1 MWIDEKVFPQRPSG
15 AAVNVSDQI
24 VVKITRDAL
33 EEGQALRFC
42 LEDYPQQIRPVEVH
56 ASLPGVLITQR
67 LVQYGEAFDE
77 THLKLHLLGLHQ
89 LSKMDS
95 FQPCTEEQY
104 RNYCSWP
111 RGALHNEFLPILEA
125 LSGLVRELAADNLSS
140 GKCRVHGD
148 ASLWNSIRIEHDQLR
163 WIDMSTRPSIPLP
176 GLDLAKTLFSVLGDA
191 PVGSPE
197 KVKLVESSMKARE
210 VSDREMIYFL
220 ASHVLR
226 VSRKEAISSSHLR
239 RIREWVYSRLGALPA
254 ANNVCVM
261 VPYSE
266 ELLANNFLWER
277 RENVLIVSD
286 LDGTLVLSKE
296 ATINAYREAGY
307 EFSPGDWGKSAAD
320 IGIPPEVH
328 AKKIRIWPRY
338 AAKDVNLSRF
348 GDLVKSSLTHYNKEL
363 WPIVLT
369 GATAETATA
378 TLNQFGLDAL
388 HSIMG
393 VNSEEKVQAL
403 LQMLKAQMIKARV
416 KGSLLWKTG
425 IVYFDDNK
433 EFLSRMRLAYASEC
447 IVNDLPPLLLVECNF
462 ETEGDTK

>member
-111 RGALHNEFLPILEA
+111 RGALHNEFLPIME
-125 LSGLVRELAADNLSS
+125 RLSS
-140 GKCRVHGD
+140 LIRDSSVGNITDGKCRVHGD
-148 ASLWNSIRIEHDQLR
+148 ASLWNSIRVDEDQLR

-197 KVKLVESSMKARE
+197 KVNLVERSMEARE
-210 VSDREMIYFL
+210 ISDEEMLYFL

-226 VSRKEAISSSHLR
+226 VSRKERISPSHLN
-239 RIREWVYSRLGALPA
+239 RIREWTYSRLGLMPA
-254 ANNVCVM
+254 TNNVCVLI
-261 VPYSE
+261 PYSKDI
-266 ELLANNFLWER
+266 A
-277 RENVLIVSD
+277 SD
-286 LDGTLVLSKE
+286 LLCSLSNARVGVVTDMDGTLVLSKN
-296 ATINAYREAGY
+296 ATIAAYREAGY
-307 EFSPGDWGKSAAD
+307 KFSPHNWGRSAAD
-320 IGIPPEVH
+320 IGIPLEAH
-328 AKKIRIWPRY
+328 AKKTAVWPKY
-338 AAKDVNLSRF
+338 VAEMVELSEFGKLVQSAQNLST
-348 GDLVKSSLTHYNKEL
+348 SLH
-363 WPIVLT
+363 ILT
-369 GATAETATA
+369 GASTDTAFT
-378 TLNQFGLDAL
+378 TLSKFGLGGL
-388 HSIMG
+388 PRQVG
-393 VNSEEKVQAL
+393 VGAKEKVHSL
-403 LQMLKAQMIKARV
+403 LQMLGERSEGV
-416 KGSLLWKTG
+416 
-425 IVYFDDNK
+425 VYFDDNA
-433 EFLSRMRLAYASEC
+433 EFLRAMIFAYM
-447 IVNDLPPLLLVECNF
+447 VRTGTTDLPPLLLVHCQF
-462 ETEGDTK
+462 ETEGESR